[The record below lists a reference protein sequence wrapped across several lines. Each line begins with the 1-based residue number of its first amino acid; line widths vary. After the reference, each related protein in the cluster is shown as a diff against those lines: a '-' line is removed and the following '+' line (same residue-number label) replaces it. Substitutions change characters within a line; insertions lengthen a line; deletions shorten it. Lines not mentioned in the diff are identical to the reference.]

1 MQIPKYTDVVA
12 PNEAPN
18 VSLPANAPSST
29 FGGDVATAVGTAA
42 AVVNKYAEKFKKVE
56 DTNAVLAASNAMS
69 GDMLNAFNG
78 TNGFFSLHGANA
90 LGVTDKAQQW
100 MQDTIKQYSDGLANK
115 EQQQMFAQ
123 RMKENSFNMLRD
135 TATHEANEYHNYQLQ
150 NIKDSFA
157 LTSTGMAAHYNSID
171 SLRNDIATNDQT
183 NDQLTNVQGY
193 SPEQTQFNKL
203 QQNSLGL
210 TNAFNAAMNSNNL
223 NAAQNILTN
232 FKDNM
237 DAVTYSKLSK
247 VLTGQ
252 QDKLQNFNAINSIV
266 QQATR
271 SDGTVDYKLA
281 HDLLDKNY
289 GENAS
294 QANLDTSKWVTQTNV
309 DTQDLQ
315 DSTKNGVN
323 KILPFLQQYGNTQIS
338 SGYRSPEHNAGVPG
352 ASPTSYHTAGKAVD
366 IVFPTDL
373 TNDQA
378 NQVVSEAK
386 KEGWEEAEYKDE
398 GTGLHL
404 HLGNYTGG
412 TAFDI
417 DRYNKMS
424 TMLDAKLADITRQ
437 NNEAKQE
444 SFNVLA
450 KQINNAGSA
459 QEAADM
465 VQNAQGLTVE
475 QANSL
480 NRAIVSKFKAL
491 GSTDPVI
498 SRQANKWAEI
508 ERNLNSYLQIAQGLE
523 DKMSTPDGLTPKE
536 QMRYNNLVN
545 TLSNYAKFSNQGGY
559 DNLMNNYKQEK
570 QNEADIEQQ
579 IFSGVSDVLNATHS
593 KSQAIDYINKVT
605 AAAGINNAQYFIDNI
620 DWKAW
625 KNLKE

>member
-1 MQIPKYTDVVA
+1 
-12 PNEAPN
+12 
-18 VSLPANAPSST
+18 
-29 FGGDVATAVGTAA
+29 
-42 AVVNKYAEKFKKVE
+42 
-56 DTNAVLAASNAMS
+56 
-69 GDMLNAFNG
+69 
-78 TNGFFSLHGANA
+78 
-90 LGVTDKAQQW
+90 
-100 MQDTIKQYSDGLANK
+100 
-115 EQQQMFAQ
+115 
-123 RMKENSFNMLRD
+123 MLRD
-135 TATHEANEYHNYQLQ
+135 TATHETNEYHNYQLQ
-150 NIKDSFA
+150 NVKDSFA

-210 TNAFNAAMNSNNL
+210 TNAFTAAMNSNNL

-237 DAVTYSKLSK
+237 DPVTYSKLSK

-252 QDKLQNFNAINSIV
+252 QDKLQNFNAINSIA

-386 KEGWEEAEYKDE
+386 KEGWEEADYKDE

-412 TAFDI
+412 TVFDI

-498 SRQANKWAEI
+498 SRQANKWAGI

-536 QMRYNNLVN
+536 QIRYNNLVN

-559 DNLMNNYKQEK
+559 DTLMNNYKQEK
-570 QNEADIEQQ
+570 QKEADIEQQ
-579 IFSGVSDVLNATHS
+579 IFSGVSDVINATHS